1 MHDHKSE
8 NFIKINPNARR
19 IASGLFKPR
28 LVKPHTCFQRAN
40 RKTGRPQSGVKSATL
55 CVWECS
61 LIYRLFVVMSTKL
74 NLKRNK
80 FRHIM
85 KPVEAYKVATRKQPL
100 IFLYPL
106 FRDGNS
112 KSNFMLCMICM
123 L

>member
-61 LIYRLFVVMSTKL
+61 LIYRLFVC
-74 NLKRNK
+74 RN
-80 FRHIM
+80 FGTASSGQLSSDDHERGVGVSVVRIWESLV
-85 KPVEAYKVATRKQPL
+85 VE
-100 IFLYPL
+100 
-106 FRDGNS
+106 
-112 KSNFMLCMICM
+112 
-123 L
+123 